1 MVRHFTDF
9 CRQNIPAA
17 RTPLWLLCLITIAL
31 AGCGGSSVT
40 SSSVDSDADRYFGDH
55 PEQQATSA
63 AINWGDCQGDL
74 RRAVEAREGSRLS
87 AESEPSPPSSRCL
100 IRGRGLNVSVY
111 LDAAYAARQRYANR
125 MVEQVQFYGT
135 DPAKRPHAVAGV
147 GDRSAHEHTASW
159 IPAFSTLYAVR
170 GNRWVTVAYSVK
182 GLPRPQRK
190 AAAAALARE
199 AFRLTAR

>member
-1 MVRHFTDF
+1 ML
-9 CRQNIPAA
+9 IWLGAA
-17 RTPLWLLCLITIAL
+17 IAAAL
-31 AGCGGSSVT
+31 ASCGGSADSST
-40 SSSVDSDADRYFGDH
+40 SSTDANRYFGDH
-55 PEQQATSA
+55 PGQQATSA
-63 AINWGDCQGDL
+63 AIDRSDCRDL
-74 RRAVEAREGSRLS
+74 RRAVEAREGLRPS

-100 IRGRGLNVSVY
+100 IRGREVSVSVY

-135 DPAKRPHAVAGV
+135 APAKRPHAVAGV

-170 GNRWVTVAYSVK
+170 GNRWVTAAYSVE
-182 GLPRPQRK
+182 GLPRPQRE

-199 AFRLTAR
+199 VFRLTAR